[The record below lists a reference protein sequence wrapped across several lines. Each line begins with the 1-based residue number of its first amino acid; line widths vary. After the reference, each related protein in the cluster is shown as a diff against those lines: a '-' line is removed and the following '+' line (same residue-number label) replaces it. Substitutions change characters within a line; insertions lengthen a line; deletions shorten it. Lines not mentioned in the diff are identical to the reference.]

1 LKLVV
6 DMNLSPVWVKVF
18 QTAGHEAVHWSSVGP
33 TTAPDET
40 IMEWARQ
47 SGSVV
52 FTHDLDYGALL
63 YATRASSP
71 SVIQLRCE
79 DVRPASMQTVVL
91 SALDTLQSDLANG
104 ALVTIDPGKSRI
116 RTLPFRSS

>member
-1 LKLVV
+1 
-6 DMNLSPVWVKVF
+6 MNLSPAWVRVF
-18 QTAGHEAVHWSSVGP
+18 QAAGHEAVHWSEIGP
-33 TTAPDET
+33 TTAPDEN
-40 IMEWARQ
+40 IMEWARVNR
-47 SGSVV
+47 SIV

-63 YATRASSP
+63 YATRASAP

-79 DVRPASMQTVVL
+79 DVRPATMQAAVL
-91 SALDTLQSDLANG
+91 SALDTLETDLING

>member
-1 LKLVV
+1 
-6 DMNLSPVWVKVF
+6 M
-18 QTAGHEAVHWSSVGP
+18 HWSEIGP
-33 TTAPDET
+33 TTAPDEN
-40 IMEWARQ
+40 IMEWARVNR
-47 SGSVV
+47 SIV

-63 YATRASSP
+63 YATRASAP

-79 DVRPASMQTVVL
+79 DVRPATMQAAVL
-91 SALDTLQSDLANG
+91 SALDTLETDLING